1 MNPVEFLTRLVE
13 AESVS
18 GEEGPAAELCVRRM
32 AELGFEARVDEA
44 GNAVG
49 ERRSAGRGAAGS
61 ERTFVLLGHIDTVPG
76 RIPVRVE
83 DGKLYGRGSVD
94 AKGPMATF
102 IHAAA
107 AVELKPGDRLVVV
120 GAVEEESATSK
131 GARHVAP
138 LYRPEACIIGEPSGW
153 DAVTVGYKG
162 RLLASY
168 RAEQPGGHSAGPAG
182 AVAERAV
189 RFWNRVAAHAEAFN
203 AGRPRLFEQLM
214 PGLREVVTSSDGLT
228 DRVEATL
235 GFRLPPDFD
244 REAFERQLA
253 SWAEGA
259 AVATYGAEPAWT
271 SPRSSAPARALAR
284 AIRAAD
290 ARPRF
295 LHKTGTSD
303 MNVLG
308 PAWGC
313 PIVAY
318 GPGDSLLDH
327 TPDEHLELAEYE
339 RAIAVLTAA
348 LGTLL
353 AGPTCLKVG
362 P

>member
-1 MNPVEFLTRLVE
+1 MSAVEFLTRLVE
-13 AESVS
+13 IESVS
-18 GEEGPAAELCVRRM
+18 GSEAEAAECCVARM
-32 AELGFEARVDEA
+32 RELGFDARVDEA

-49 ERRSAGRGAAGS
+49 LRHGAEARTSGAPAGQRSV
-61 ERTFVLLGHIDTVPG
+61 VLLGHIDTVPG
-76 RIPVRVE
+76 RIPVRVQ

-94 AKGPMATF
+94 AKGPFAAF
-102 IHAAA
+102 IEAAA
-107 AVELKPGDRLVVV
+107 RAEPPTGATWIVV

-138 LYRPEACIIGEPSGW
+138 LHRPAACIIGEPSGW

-162 RLLASY
+162 RLLADYS
-168 RAEQPGGHSAGPAG
+168 AHQPGGHSAGPAG
-182 AVAERAV
+182 AVAERAA
-189 RFWNRVAAHAEAFN
+189 RFWQQTLEHCERFN
-203 AGRPRLFEQLM
+203 ADRPRLFEQLM
-214 PGLREVVTSSDGLT
+214 PSLRSIATDSDGLT

-244 REAFERQLA
+244 LAAFEALLGDLA
-253 SWAEGA
+253 GDAELEL
-259 AVATYGAEPAWT
+259 YGAEPAWT
-271 SPRSSAPARALAR
+271 SPRTSPLARSLAR
-284 AIRAAD
+284 AIRLHGTRD

-308 PAWGC
+308 PVWGC

-327 TPDEHLELAEYE
+327 TPDEHLDLAEFE
-339 RAIAVLTAA
+339 RSIDILTQA
-348 LGTLL
+348 LTELGRSL
-353 AGPTCLKVG
+353 A
-362 P
+362 

>member
-1 MNPVEFLTRLVE
+1 MNAVEFLTRLVE
-13 AESVS
+13 TESVS
-18 GEEGPAAELCVRRM
+18 GDERRAAELCAERM

-49 ERRSAGRGAAGS
+49 ERGTDSG
-61 ERTFVLLGHIDTVPG
+61 RTFVLLGHIDTVPG

-83 DGKLYGRGSVD
+83 DGTLYGRGSVD

-107 AVELKPGDRLVVV
+107 DVDLAPGDRLVVV

-168 RAEQPGGHSAGPAG
+168 RAEQPGGHSAGPEG

-189 RFWNRVAAHAEAFN
+189 RFWNRVEAHAEEFN
-203 AGRPRLFEQLM
+203 AERPRLFDRLM
-214 PGLREVVTSSDGLT
+214 PGLRDLRTSSDGLT

-235 GFRLPPDFD
+235 GFRLPPG
-244 REAFERQLA
+244 FEREEFERRLEA
-253 SWAEGA
+253 WAEGA
-259 AVATYGAEPAWT
+259 EVTTYGAEPAWT
-271 SPRSSAPARALAR
+271 SARSSPPARSLAR
-284 AIRAAD
+284 AIRGAD

-308 PAWGC
+308 PVWGC

-327 TPDEHLELAEYE
+327 TPNEHLELAEYE
-339 RAIAVLTAA
+339 RAIEVLSGALAA
-348 LGTLL
+348 LVTP
-353 AGPTCLKVG
+353 AG
-362 P
+362 